1 MFKGKSISPGGLLN
15 FLDDGGGSIAPSEP
29 LDIAFFNPE
38 SKNRLVDPE
47 KNLEYCEKKFLDR
60 EDKRTNKGREHLAII
75 DGDTGYVVD
84 VAMGDATSVGITT
97 RALRHIKNSIVTH
110 SHPSTQLY
118 PDVGGSFSLADI
130 RSLSLGMKE
139 LRAVGVEGTY
149 SLKTDSTSDVAGFIK
164 RVEKDKYMI
173 QSKLENVHNR
183 CCLKADKGEY
193 KSKKAFWTDNSMKQ
207 HEVLHRYYQNV
218 AKEYG
223 IEYKLHENVEV
234 VRKMKAG
241 VNKTNRSDYKGQRQT
256 KGKGSRTKVLG
267 VYRDDNNR
275 EIVHYRTNGQNFVTD
290 GRKKWS
296 GGEVQEKLNRSRRT
310 GIMSSDSFVSWRNR
324 RGRRK

>member
-1 MFKGKSISPGGLLN
+1 MLRGKSISPGGLLDFLAEEGN
-15 FLDDGGGSIAPSEP
+15 FAPSEP
-29 LDIAFFNPE
+29 LDIALFNPE
-38 SKNRLVDPE
+38 SKNREVDPQ
-47 KNLEYCEKKFLDR
+47 KNLEFCEKKFFDR
-60 EDKRTNKGREHLAII
+60 EDKRTNKAKEHMAII

-84 VAMGDATSVGITT
+84 VAMGDETSVGITT

-110 SHPSTQLY
+110 SHPSTLKY
-118 PDVGGSFSLADI
+118 PDVGGTFSLADV

-149 SLKTDSTSDVAGFIK
+149 SLKTDSTSDVKGFIE
-164 RVEKDKYMI
+164 RVEKDKYKI
-173 QSKLENVHNR
+173 QAKLEKVHNR
-183 CCLKADKGEY
+183 CVDKVEKGEY

-207 HEVLHRYYQNV
+207 HEVLHRYYQKV

-241 VNKTNRSDYKGQRQT
+241 VNRTNRTDYKGEVQR
-256 KGKGSRTKVLG
+256 KGAGSRTKVLG
-267 VYRDDNNR
+267 VYRDDKNKQL
-275 EIVHYRTNGQNFVTD
+275 VHYRTNGQTYVTD
-290 GRKKWS
+290 GHNKWS
-296 GGEVQEKLNRSRRT
+296 GSEVQDKLNSSRRT
-310 GIMSSDSFVSWRNR
+310 GIMSSDSFVSWRNK